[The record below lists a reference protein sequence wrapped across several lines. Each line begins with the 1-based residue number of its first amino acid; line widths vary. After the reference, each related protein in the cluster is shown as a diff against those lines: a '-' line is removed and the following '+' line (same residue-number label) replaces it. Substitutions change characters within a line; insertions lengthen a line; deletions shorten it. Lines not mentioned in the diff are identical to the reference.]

1 MQQGK
6 VSRKKQMDARRRFF
20 QSQATAGG
28 RAPAGQP
35 PPGTT
40 TVQQPGV
47 APAPAPAPVM
57 ETQPGAVPTIPAAQI
72 QHHQARQLSGLPGSQ
87 PVGGQPVLAPQS
99 GTQVAVI
106 GGPTAVRDNVLQSRM
121 PQIPVTPRGDVTV
134 ILYSSGEQP
143 QLLAQQLDAIRRQ
156 TMQPGELY
164 VHVDG
169 SSNHDERSL
178 MKLGTARTPM
188 NVGRHFRLALAR
200 EAKTKYVAILEEDAI
215 PGSRWLERAVLAL
228 TQADGEEHEAGPA
241 VVACSGVLQGS
252 PDPADAHPVGPE
264 LPRGDA
270 TLVVDFGRQ
279 GWVFARE
286 FARVAESLLRVGSS
300 SDSLGILLAAAAGGA
315 GIPTVVLDYGQDREN
330 WGTTQPKSVGLDPHD
345 TAAAFAA
352 YLDMGWDPS
361 FEGRDLRH
369 AAQPAA
375 APAGQPT
382 IPGGEWKE
390 TKLGE
395 SVVRER
401 VLGPNEQTP
410 NPNEGRETILDGGQ
424 QTPPP
429 LSSHTEQ
436 VVAPSPPPP
445 SAETERVVASTPP
458 KSGTG
463 R

>member
-1 MQQGK
+1 M
-6 VSRKKQMDARRRFF
+6 
-20 QSQATAGG
+20 
-28 RAPAGQP
+28 
-35 PPGTT
+35 
-40 TVQQPGV
+40 
-47 APAPAPAPVM
+47 
-57 ETQPGAVPTIPAAQI
+57 
-72 QHHQARQLSGLPGSQ
+72 
-87 PVGGQPVLAPQS
+87 GGQSVLAPQS
-99 GTQVAVI
+99 GTQIPVI
-106 GGPTAVRDNVLQSRM
+106 GGPAPVRDNVLQSRM

-169 SSNHDERSL
+169 SLNHDERSL

-200 EAKTKYVAILEEDAI
+200 EAKTTYVAILEEDAI

-228 TQADGEEHEAGPA
+228 TQADSDEHEVGPA
-241 VVACSGVLQGS
+241 VVACSGILQGS
-252 PDPADAHPVGPE
+252 PSPADAHPVGPE
-264 LPRGDA
+264 LPRGEE

-286 FARVAESLLRVGSS
+286 FARVAESLLRVGAS
-300 SDSLGILLAAAAGGA
+300 SDSLGILIAVAASQA

-330 WGTTQPKSVGLDPHD
+330 WGTIQPKSVGLDPQD
-345 TAAAFAA
+345 TAAAFTA

-361 FEGRDLRH
+361 YEGRDLGH
-369 AAQPAA
+369 LQAAPAQ
-375 APAGQPT
+375 PAGQPA
-382 IPGGEWKE
+382 IPGGDWKE

-395 SVVRER
+395 SVIRER

-410 NPNEGRETILDGGQ
+410 NPNEGREQILGDGE

-436 VVAPSPPPP
+436 IVAPSPPPP
-445 SAETERVVASTPP
+445 SAQTERVVASTPP
-458 KSGTG
+458 KSDTG
-463 R
+463 S